1 MLMVADYVFEKW
13 AKERYW
19 MLCVSH
25 TYTRIATCISI
36 YMHMYI
42 YTHTHMYINT
52 HIHVHKH
59 VYKHIYIYVY
69 MHIHTQQIYVYN
81 MHAYMLCMTHMFYM
95 CVINIYMFYRYLKT

>member
-1 MLMVADYVFEKW
+1 MLMVADHVFEKW

-36 YMHMYI
+36 YMHMYV

-52 HIHVHKH
+52 HI
-59 VYKHIYIYVY
+59 YMYISMYTSTY
-69 MHIHTQQIYVYN
+69 TYMCICTYTLNRYMYITCMHI
-81 MHAYMLCMTHMFYM
+81 C
-95 CVINIYMFYRYLKT
+95 CV